1 MGKSA
6 KRPVGTRYGAAYV
19 VKIALDSLGLS
30 FALPYAVAVL
40 LRLGCIAVG
49 VMAPMKGVRGAAIAM
64 VGLAIT
70 VVTGRL
76 ALQVY
81 PHCVNGLPQRALIGE
96 NMRLFKPILQ
106 GYCGILLYAGYQEL
120 VLMAV
125 SFLWW
130 PAALESDGVLI
141 VSMAILF
148 ILLVPYLLMPHL
160 LDKEIRRR
168 EGAAREAFVAGELE
182 RLQEARRGVACWR
195 LGWRG
200 WAAEV
205 RIYAGLSWGLWR
217 AMGGV
222 AVAWEQ
228 WWIASAAGLAVA
240 GLRVAERLAPRWRPA
255 GGSAEAWA
263 WGVRALRL
271 AVAAAACLR

>member
-19 VKIALDSLGLS
+19 VKIVFDSLGLS
-30 FALPYAVAVL
+30 FVLPYAVAVL
-40 LRLGCIAVG
+40 LRLGCIAAG
-49 VMAPMKGVRGAAIAM
+49 VMAPVKGIHGAVVTM
-64 VGLAIT
+64 VALAIS
-70 VVTGRL
+70 VVTCRL
-76 ALQVY
+76 IFQVY
-81 PHCVNGLPQRALIGE
+81 PHCLNGVPRRALIGE
-96 NMRLFKPILQ
+96 NMRPFKPLLQ
-106 GYCGILLYAGYQEL
+106 GYCGILVYVVYQEL

-130 PAALESDGVLI
+130 PAAIQSDGFLI
-141 VSMAILF
+141 LFMAILF
-148 ILLVPYLLMPHL
+148 ISFVPYYFMPNL
-160 LDKEIRRR
+160 LDREIRRR
-168 EGAAREAFVAGELE
+168 EGAEREAFVAGELE
-182 RLQEARRGVACWR
+182 HLQEARRGVACWR
-195 LGWRG
+195 LGWLG

-205 RIYAGLSWGLWR
+205 LIYAGLSWALWR
-217 AMGGV
+217 SMGSGV
-222 AVAWEQ
+222 VAWER

-271 AVAAAACLR
+271 AVAVAACLR

>member
-1 MGKSA
+1 MEKLA

-19 VKIALDSLGLS
+19 VKIAFDSLGLS
-30 FALPYAVAVL
+30 FVLPYAVAVL
-40 LRLGCIAVG
+40 LRLGCVAAG
-49 VMAPMKGVRGAAIAM
+49 VMIPGKGIHGAVVTMAA
-64 VGLAIT
+64 LAIS
-70 VVTGRL
+70 VVTCRL
-76 ALQVY
+76 VLQVY
-81 PHCVNGLPQRALIGE
+81 PHCLNGVPRRALIGE
-96 NMRLFKPILQ
+96 NMRLFKPLLQ
-106 GYCGILLYAGYQEL
+106 GYCGILVYVVYQEL

-130 PAALESDGVLI
+130 PAAIQSDGFLI
-141 VSMAILF
+141 LFMAILF
-148 ILLVPYLLMPHL
+148 GSFVPYYLMPNL

-168 EGAAREAFVAGELE
+168 EGAEREAFVAEELE
-182 RLQEARRGVACWR
+182 HLQEARRGVACWR

-205 RIYAGLSWGLWR
+205 LIYAGLSWGLWR

-255 GGSAEAWA
+255 GGSAEALA

>member
-1 MGKSA
+1 M
-6 KRPVGTRYGAAYV
+6 
-19 VKIALDSLGLS
+19 
-30 FALPYAVAVL
+30 
-40 LRLGCIAVG
+40 
-49 VMAPMKGVRGAAIAM
+49 
-64 VGLAIT
+64 
-70 VVTGRL
+70 
-76 ALQVY
+76 
-81 PHCVNGLPQRALIGE
+81 
-96 NMRLFKPILQ
+96 
-106 GYCGILLYAGYQEL
+106 
-120 VLMAV
+120 
-125 SFLWW
+125 
-130 PAALESDGVLI
+130 
-141 VSMAILF
+141 
-148 ILLVPYLLMPHL
+148 
-160 LDKEIRRR
+160 
-168 EGAAREAFVAGELE
+168 AGELE

-205 RIYAGLSWGLWR
+205 LIYAGLSWGLWR